1 MIIMTIWV
9 GDYIWWPSMN
19 NLEEKREQTTNATH
33 KMAPSCN
40 QTKATLVGH
49 DQHSHSC
56 AIPTFKRVI
65 LNNML

>member
-1 MIIMTIWV
+1 MIIMTIWL
-9 GDYIWWPSMN
+9 MN
-19 NLEEKREQTTNATH
+19 NLEEKRKQTTNSTH

-49 DQHSHSC
+49 EHSHSC
-56 AIPTFKRVI
+56 AIPAFKRVI